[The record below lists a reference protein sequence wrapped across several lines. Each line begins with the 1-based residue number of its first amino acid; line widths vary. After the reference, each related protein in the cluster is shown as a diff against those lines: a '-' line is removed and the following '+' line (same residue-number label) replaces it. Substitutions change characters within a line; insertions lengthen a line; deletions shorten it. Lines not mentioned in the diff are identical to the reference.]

1 MRALAEARE
10 LSDGVILLPRGG
22 SLLPSSIGYLQFGA
36 VPETIKDTMEMP
48 GGVPRHFIVPPR
60 LFAPDRGMNLA
71 ELEFPAYWNFFIKGQ
86 RTTIICRAN
95 QREILTRVLSEAVFG
110 PRQPDP
116 REFSGDMPPGRPDLA
131 RELAHFRL
139 NPASGQPMK
148 LADLVAFV
156 EFGADGRARL
166 PGGVQ
171 VMLVDDGGVAVI
183 EQGRVRA
190 RVHGEPPLPP
200 LPVRSTDLNRPFRPP
215 VLGVTVIGSGHG
227 FDPGNRTSGFLL
239 WIDGRGVMVDPPVDA
254 IEWLAG
260 YDLDPRQIDS
270 LILTHC
276 HADHDAGTLQKI
288 VQEGRVTVY
297 TTHTV
302 LSSFVSKYS
311 QLTGMEASSFR
322 RLFDHVPVRTGEP
335 MTIHGASVTFNY
347 SLHSIPC
354 MGFEV
359 TFRGKGLVYPSDT
372 LNNPQAIMALEE
384 QGVLTPDRSK
394 QLLEF
399 PWHHHL
405 ILHEAGIPPI
415 HTPVSYLASLDEWT
429 KSRLLLVHVS
439 ARSLPDNSGLR
450 VAPTGLEHT
459 VDLNAPA
466 LPVDMA
472 LEVLDAMARVAVLSD
487 LPVSRAAEFLR
498 AVRKEH
504 FGAGQKLVARGT
516 PGDRFNIVLSGHCE
530 SYRAGH
536 VYKTFSDFDYFGEI
550 SSLTGSLRR
559 YDVFAKTD
567 VTLLTLDR
575 ADFVKLL
582 RGTDVPQRLVR
593 MQQLRKLPSWELLR
607 SSPIFSSLTP
617 NQMTQLQHLMEPVE
631 LTRGSKLGRDP
642 VIVRTGRIGVK
653 RGTAHLLDILRG
665 GFAGD
670 ARRIRSGSAS
680 KCDFTCRT
688 PVKGF
693 RIRAAALRTF
703 LEKNPGVYLKLSNL
717 ETSV

>member
-1 MRALAEARE
+1 M
-10 LSDGVILLPRGG
+10 
-22 SLLPSSIGYLQFGA
+22 LPSSIGYIQFGA

-48 GGVPRHFIVPPR
+48 GGVPRYFIVPPR

-86 RTTIICRAN
+86 RTTIICRPN
-95 QREILTRVLSEAVFG
+95 QREILARVLSEAVFG
-110 PRQPDP
+110 PQRPDP
-116 REFSGDMPPGRPDLA
+116 REFNGDVPPGRPDLVK
-131 RELAHFRL
+131 ELAYFRL
-139 NPASGQPMK
+139 NPATGQSMQ
-148 LADLVAFV
+148 LSDLV
-156 EFGADGRARL
+156 EFIEFEDGMARL
-166 PGGVQ
+166 PNNVQ

-183 EQGRVRA
+183 EGGRIRA
-190 RVHGEPPLPP
+190 QVHGEPPLPP

-276 HADHDAGTLQKI
+276 HADHDAGALQKI
-288 VQEGRVTVY
+288 VQEGRITVY

-311 QLTGMEASSFR
+311 QLTGMEQAAFR

-372 LNNPQAIMALEE
+372 LNDPNEIMRLEE
-384 QGVLTPDRSK
+384 AGVLRPDRSK

-439 ARSLPDNSGLR
+439 ARSLPENSGLQ

-459 VDLNAPA
+459 VDLKAPA
-466 LPVDMA
+466 LPMDAA
-472 LEVLDAMARVAVLSD
+472 LEVLDAMARVGVLSD
-487 LPVSRAAEFLR
+487 LPVPRAAEFLR
-498 AVRKEH
+498 AVRKVH
-504 FGAGQKLVARGT
+504 YAAGERIVEKGT
-516 PGDRFNIVLSGHCE
+516 PGDRFHIVLNGHCAT
-530 SYRAGH
+530 YRRDR
-536 VYKTFSDFDYFGEI
+536 VFRLYSDFDYFGET
-550 SSLTGSLRR
+550 SSLAGTPRR
-559 YDVFAKTD
+559 DDIYAKTD
-567 VTLLTLDR
+567 VTLLVLDR
-575 ADFVKLL
+575 PDFIKLL
-582 RGTDVPQRLVR
+582 RGTDLPQQLIRLAE
-593 MQQLRKLPSWELLR
+593 LRKLPSWELLT

-617 NQMTQLQHLMEPVE
+617 NQMTQLQALLEPVQLE
-631 LTRGSKLGRDP
+631 PGDVIGRDP
-642 VIVRTGRIGVK
+642 VIVRSGRIAAQ
-653 RGTAHLLDILRG
+653 RGAMHLSDIQRG

-670 ARRIRSGSAS
+670 ARRIRSGKTS
-680 KCDFTCRT
+680 DVVFTCRWK
-688 PVKGF
+688 VKGF
-693 RIRAAALRTF
+693 RIKAAALRQF
-703 LEKNPGVYLKLSNL
+703 FEKNPGVYLKLANL
-717 ETSV
+717 ETSM